1 MNTYKKKGFLHQ
13 HFRIFHLKDT
23 AMKEIPFHYHD
34 FHKIIIFIDGEG
46 QYIIEGKNYPLKPR
60 DILFV
65 SAGEIHR
72 PVTYPGKLYERIVIY
87 VSQDFLTHWQNE
99 QWNEGEVDLS
109 SCFLRAKESSSVMH
123 MPKGTEHDLL
133 FHMKKIEKVDKG
145 QGFANELYTEIL
157 FIEFMILLNRAL
169 MTNQLEKLHEATYD
183 PKVQL
188 VLEYINSHLEE
199 DLTVDLLADTV
210 FVSKYHLM
218 RKFKAET
225 GYSVHQYI
233 SSKRLL
239 LAKELL
245 STTSAPITDIC
256 FQCGFKDYSTF
267 SREFKKQFKISARKY
282 RKS

>member
-1 MNTYKKKGFLHQ
+1 
-13 HFRIFHLKDT
+13 
-23 AMKEIPFHYHD
+23 
-34 FHKIIIFIDGEG
+34 
-46 QYIIEGKNYPLKPR
+46 
-60 DILFV
+60 
-65 SAGEIHR
+65 
-72 PVTYPGKLYERIVIY
+72 
-87 VSQDFLTHWQNE
+87 
-99 QWNEGEVDLS
+99 
-109 SCFLRAKESSSVMH
+109 
-123 MPKGTEHDLL
+123 
-133 FHMKKIEKVDKG
+133 VDKG

-188 VLEYINSHLEE
+188 VLEYINSHLDE

-239 LAKELL
+239 LARELL

-267 SREFKKQFKISARKY
+267 SREFKKQFKVSAREY

>member
-1 MNTYKKKGFLHQ
+1 MSEYFKRGYLHQ

-23 AMKEIPFHYHD
+23 AMKEVPFHYHD

-87 VSQDFLTHWQNE
+87 VSQSFLTHWNNNIRE
-99 QWNEGEVDLS
+99 DSKNDLS
-109 SCFLRAKESSSVMH
+109 ECFRLARSTSSVMH

-133 FHMKKIEKVDKG
+133 FHMKKIERVDKDE
-145 QGFANELYTEIL
+145 GFANQLYTEIL
-157 FIEFMILLNRAL
+157 FIEFMLLLNRAL
-169 MTNQLEKLHEATYD
+169 QSNQLDELHEATYD
-183 PKVQL
+183 PKVQQTI
-188 VLEYINSHLEE
+188 EYINSHLAD
-199 DLTVDLLADTV
+199 DLSIDILSDKI
-210 FVSKYHLM
+210 FISRYHLM

-233 SSKRLL
+233 TSKRLL

-245 STTSAPITDIC
+245 STTSQSITDIC
-256 FQCGFKDYSTF
+256 FQCGFRDYSAF
-267 SREFKKQFKISARKY
+267 SRRFKKQFKVSAKAY
-282 RKS
+282 RQ

>member
-1 MNTYKKKGFLHQ
+1 MPAYKKKGYLHQ
-13 HFRIFHLKDT
+13 HFRIFHLKDVS
-23 AMKEIPFHYHD
+23 MKEVPFHYHG

-87 VSQDFLTHWQNE
+87 VSQDFLAHWQQE
-99 QWNEGEVDLS
+99 QWEDNTNLS
-109 SCFLRAKESSSVMH
+109 DCFRLARETSSVMH

-133 FHMKKIEKVDKG
+133 FHMKKIERVDKDE
-145 QGFANELYTEIL
+145 GFANQLYTEIL

-169 MTNQLEKLHEATYD
+169 QSNQLEQLHEAIYD
-183 PKVQL
+183 PKVQQII
-188 VLEYINSHLEE
+188 EYINSHLAE
-199 DLTVDLLADTV
+199 DLSIDMLADV
-210 FVSKYHLM
+210 AFMSKYYLM

-225 GYSVHQYI
+225 GYSIHQYI
-233 SSKRLL
+233 TSKRLL

-245 STTSAPITDIC
+245 NTTDTAITDIC
-256 FQCGFKDYSTF
+256 FQCGFKDYSSF
-267 SREFKKQFKISARKY
+267 FREFQKNFKVSPRQFRQE
-282 RKS
+282 

>member
-1 MNTYKKKGFLHQ
+1 MPAYKKKGYLHQ
-13 HFRIFHLKDT
+13 HFRIFHLKDVS
-23 AMKEIPFHYHD
+23 MKEVPFHYHD

-87 VSQDFLTHWQNE
+87 VSQDFLAHWQQE
-99 QWNEGEVDLS
+99 QWEDNTNLS
-109 SCFLRAKESSSVMH
+109 DCFRLARETSSVMH

-133 FHMKKIEKVDKG
+133 FHMKKIERVDKDE
-145 QGFANELYTEIL
+145 GFANQLYTEIL

-169 MTNQLEKLHEATYD
+169 QSNQLEQLHEAIYD
-183 PKVQL
+183 TKVQQII
-188 VLEYINSHLEE
+188 EYINSHLAE
-199 DLTVDLLADTV
+199 DLSIDMLADV
-210 FVSKYHLM
+210 AFMSKYYLM

-225 GYSVHQYI
+225 GYSIHQYI
-233 SSKRLL
+233 TSKRLL

-245 STTSAPITDIC
+245 NTTDTAITDIC
-256 FQCGFKDYSTF
+256 FQCGFKDYSSF
-267 SREFKKQFKISARKY
+267 FREFQKNFKVSPRQFRQE
-282 RKS
+282 